1 MRQRTKGRARRQ
13 DRSSNVGRASRPMP
27 LAFLRA
33 FSQLLAGFCAGT
45 DQKWIGLAQMALSP
59 RFGQA
64 AFPASRETRLAD
76 QHQHLI
82 PSLATVSAGFAKV
95 RQPIFQ
101 MTAR

>member
-1 MRQRTKGRARRQ
+1 
-13 DRSSNVGRASRPMP
+13 MP